1 MTLRVCFY
9 SCIFLFSHFLWAGTN
24 TPVGVSSSSGAKQ
37 KFILKDA
44 EIQIIESKST
54 SFEKAPVATPTATPV
69 GKITEAVE
77 EEIKIPE
84 ESDPSVEAT
93 SGSSPKDNTEPSGD
107 TNGETKAASSLEVLM
122 PEPVQKI
129 LLRDAE
135 IKMKLSE
142 RIFIRRKIDFSY
154 VSWQEN
160 IKANLNSNSVV
171 LNLQVEGLHLGGNWI
186 VGTNRWQFIVEGF
199 GEALT
204 TIATEDSPALTFRQK
219 SVAAYAIGTGII
231 WPFFYTPGASMIGI
245 GVRARG
251 RIVDLQKPS
260 SQDSFSGRETV
271 LTSLE
276 IPASWRIAERWAI
289 NESLGFSFRDSATF
303 FQLGVQWSFR

>member
-1 MTLRVCFY
+1 MVKMTLRVCFY
-9 SCIFLFSHFLWAGTN
+9 SCIFLFSHFLWAEDGTN
-24 TPVGVSSSSGAKQ
+24 IGVDSSTKGEQ

-44 EIQIIESKST
+44 EIQIIESK
-54 SFEKAPVATPTATPV
+54 PVVSKKVP
-69 GKITEAVE
+69 VE
-77 EEIKIPE
+77 EKKVSIPE
-84 ESDPSVEAT
+84 IVEPLASSIVEPAAEINTAPSIDSSD
-93 SGSSPKDNTEPSGD
+93 
-107 TNGETKAASSLEVLM
+107 ETKEAAATEILM

-160 IKANLNSNSVV
+160 IRANLNSNSVV
-171 LNLQVEGLHLGGNWI
+171 LNLQVEGIHLGGNWI
-186 VGTNRWQFIVEGF
+186 VGTNRWQFIIEGF

-204 TIATEDSPALTFRQK
+204 TIATEDSSALTFRQK
-219 SVAAYAIGTGII
+219 SVATYAIGTGIV

-251 RIVDLQKPS
+251 RIVDLTKPS

-271 LTSLE
+271 LASLE

-289 NESLGFSFRDSATF
+289 HESLGFSFKDSSTF
-303 FQLGVQWSFR
+303 FQIGAQWSFR